1 MTSEECEFRDVVIN
15 VTQSLQDIEA
25 IKSMGAM
32 ATDLVDQAESA
43 AERLLGIVTRKVR
56 KRTQRINLRTAKSK
70 RPLGLKGCA

>member
-43 AERLLGIVTRKVR
+43 AERLLGIVTRKVC
-56 KRTQRINLRTAKSK
+56 KRSAST
-70 RPLGLKGCA
+70 CALLSLNAPWD